1 MSTPSIDI
9 VASWPTP
16 DYDNPHEPLDT
27 VIYAVNIPL
36 MALMTVFVASRFVS
50 RTFLVR
56 NALGMDDWMMLIAYV
71 RMGTD
76 FFFRVTLLTLTQ
88 GASHGD
94 VGMSVS

>member
-36 MALMTVFVASRFVS
+36 MALMTVFVAGRFVS

-56 NALGMDDWMMLIAYV
+56 NALGIDDWMMLIAYV

-76 FFFRVTLLTLTQ
+76 FFSCSSANPTQ